1 MGNLKNFVT
10 PLHTQTKRNY
20 VERMTNNK
28 IYCSEV
34 AKKYSKEY
42 WDGDRKFGYGGYKY
56 IPGRWKPVAE
66 KLIKTYKLD
75 SKSKILDAGCGKGFL
90 LHEMKLLEPGLEIHG
105 FDISDYAIENSHK
118 NIKSNIFLHDIRNK
132 FPFKNKEFDL
142 IISLGTIHNLK
153 VFDIKNAMQEIDRVG
168 KSSYVMVE
176 SYRNLKELFNL
187 QCWAL
192 TCESFLSTEEW
203 LWLYK
208 NFNYN
213 GDYEFIF
220 FE

>member
-1 MGNLKNFVT
+1 
-10 PLHTQTKRNY
+10 
-20 VERMTNNK
+20 
-28 IYCSEV
+28 
-34 AKKYSKEY
+34 
-42 WDGDRKFGYGGYKY
+42 
-56 IPGRWKPVAE
+56 
-66 KLIKTYKLD
+66 
-75 SKSKILDAGCGKGFL
+75 
-90 LHEMKLLEPGLEIHG
+90 MKVLEPGLEING
-105 FDISDYAIENSHK
+105 FDISDYAIKNSHK
-118 NIKSNIFLHDIRNK
+118 NVKSNIFLHDIRNK

-153 VFDIKNAMQEIDRVG
+153 VFDIKYVMLEIDRVG

-192 TCESFLSTEEW
+192 TCESFFSTEEW

-208 NFNYN
+208 SFNYK